1 MDDETKLSDETDSD
15 IKTNPNPID
24 TNPVEGSPVSSMTA
38 FSTCVEIV
46 STDEYTKHP
55 CYEIL
60 KSGRRGNLKN
70 MHFRVQLLTNILEL
84 SPNSFLQPSFCSNS
98 IVKHWYKKYTLY
110 LKFPRKCNCV
120 VMAAAICELDLL
132 LENSNKMVDSLYG
145 QKEIKGMKPISAKTY
160 S

>member
-1 MDDETKLSDETDSD
+1 MDDKTKLSDGNDSD

-70 MHFRVQLLTNILEL
+70 MHF
-84 SPNSFLQPSFCSNS
+84 
-98 IVKHWYKKYTLY
+98 
-110 LKFPRKCNCV
+110 
-120 VMAAAICELDLL
+120 
-132 LENSNKMVDSLYG
+132 
-145 QKEIKGMKPISAKTY
+145 
-160 S
+160 